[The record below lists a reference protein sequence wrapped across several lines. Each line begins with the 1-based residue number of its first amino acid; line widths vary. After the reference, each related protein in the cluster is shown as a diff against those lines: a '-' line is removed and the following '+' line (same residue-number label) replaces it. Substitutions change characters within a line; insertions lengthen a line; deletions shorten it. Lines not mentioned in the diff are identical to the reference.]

1 MKYHP
6 NSDVKSENI
15 GVNTRIWQYCV
26 VLPNAKIGS
35 DCNLCANV
43 FVENEVIIGNR
54 VTVKSGVQ
62 LWDGVV
68 IEDDVFIGPN
78 VTFSNDHFPRSKKP
92 PKEFS
97 KTLICEGSSIGSNAT
112 ILPGIKVGK
121 FSMVGAGSVVTKN
134 VPDFVIV
141 VGNPAKIIGYVDV
154 NNVQRIIESPK
165 EISKKVNSKK
175 TFYELAG
182 SFVHELPK
190 IEDLRGNLS
199 VVEFQKNLPFE
210 VKRCFWIYGV
220 PSTEVRGEHA
230 HFECHQFIVCIAG
243 SIQLLLDNGTKRE
256 QLKLDRSTLGVHIP
270 PKNWAIQYQY
280 SKDAVLLVF
289 ASHHYD
295 EKDYIRDYGSFL
307 KIIK

>member
-1 MKYHP
+1 MNISS
-6 NSDVKSENI
+6 NSDVQSQNI
-15 GVNTRIWQYCV
+15 GRNTQIWQYCV
-26 VLPNAKIGS
+26 VLPRAIIGS
-35 DCNLCANV
+35 DCNICNNV
-43 FVENEVIIGNR
+43 FIENDVIVGNR

-62 LWDGVV
+62 LWDGIE

-78 VTFSNDHFPRSKKP
+78 VTFSNDHFPRSKKR
-92 PKEFS
+92 PKKFAT
-97 KTLICEGSSIGSNAT
+97 TLVSEGASIGSNST
-112 ILPGIKVGK
+112 ILPGLNIGK

-134 VPDFVIV
+134 VPDFAIV
-141 VGNPAKIIGYVDV
+141 VGNPARIIGYVDV
-154 NNVQRIIESPK
+154 NNVQRVK
-165 EISKKVNSKK
+165 EHPEKLLEEKKLV
-175 TFYELAG
+175 YELAG

-199 VVEFQKNLPFE
+199 VIEFQKNLPFE

-220 PSTEVRGEHA
+220 PSSEVRGEHA
-230 HFECHQFIVCIAG
+230 HIECHQFIVCIAG

-295 EKDYIRDYGSFL
+295 EKDYIRDYDSFL

>member
-1 MKYHP
+1 
-6 NSDVKSENI
+6 
-15 GVNTRIWQYCV
+15 
-26 VLPNAKIGS
+26 
-35 DCNLCANV
+35 
-43 FVENEVIIGNR
+43 
-54 VTVKSGVQ
+54 VQ
-62 LWDGVV
+62 LWDGIE

-92 PKEFS
+92 PKKFAITLVS
-97 KTLICEGSSIGSNAT
+97 KGASIGSNST
-112 ILPGIKVGK
+112 ILPGLNIGK

-134 VPDFVIV
+134 VPDFAIV
-141 VGNPAKIIGYVDV
+141 VGNPASIIGYVDV
-154 NNVQRIIESPK
+154 NNVQRVKARPDELLEENK
-165 EISKKVNSKK
+165 LV
-175 TFYELAG
+175 YELAG

-199 VVEFQKNLPFE
+199 VVEFQKNLPFN

-220 PSTEVRGEHA
+220 PSSEVRGEHA
-230 HFECHQFIVCIAG
+230 HLKCHQFIVCIAG
-243 SIQLLLDNGTKRE
+243 SIQLILDNGTKRE

-295 EKDYIRDYGSFL
+295 EKDYIRNYDRFL
-307 KIIK
+307 KIIKQIK

>member
-1 MKYHP
+1 MKISK
-6 NSDVKSENI
+6 NSDVQSQNI
-15 GVNTRIWQYCV
+15 GGNTQIWQYCV
-26 VLPNAKIGS
+26 VLPGAIIGS
-35 DCNLCANV
+35 DCNICNNV
-43 FVENEVIIGNR
+43 FIENDVIVGNR

-62 LWDGVV
+62 LWDGIE

-78 VTFSNDHFPRSKKP
+78 VTFSNDYFPRSKKP
-92 PKEFS
+92 PKKFAT
-97 KTLICEGSSIGSNAT
+97 TLVSEGASIGSNST
-112 ILPGIKVGK
+112 ILPGLNIGK

-134 VPDFVIV
+134 VPDYAIV
-141 VGNPAKIIGYVDV
+141 VGNPARIIGYVDI
-154 NNVQRIIESPK
+154 NIVQRVK
-165 EISKKVNSKK
+165 EHPDELLVEKKLV
-175 TFYELAG
+175 YELAG

-199 VVEFQKNLPFE
+199 VVEFQRNLPFD

-220 PSTEVRGEHA
+220 PSSEVRGEHA
-230 HFECHQFIVCIAG
+230 HIECHQFIVCIAG

-256 QLKLDRSTLGVHIP
+256 QIKLDRCTLGVHIP

-280 SKDAVLLVF
+280 SRDAVLLVF

-295 EKDYIRDYGSFL
+295 EKDYIRDYDKFL

>member
-1 MKYHP
+1 
-6 NSDVKSENI
+6 
-15 GVNTRIWQYCV
+15 V
-26 VLPNAKIGS
+26 VLPRAIIGS
-35 DCNLCANV
+35 DCNICNNV
-43 FVENEVIIGNR
+43 FIENDVIVGNR

-62 LWDGVV
+62 LWDGIE

-78 VTFSNDHFPRSKKP
+78 VTFSNDHFPRSKKR
-92 PKEFS
+92 PKKFVT
-97 KTLICEGSSIGSNAT
+97 TLVSEGASIGSNST
-112 ILPGIKVGK
+112 ILPGLNIGK

-134 VPDFVIV
+134 VPDFAIV
-141 VGNPAKIIGYVDV
+141 VGNPARIIGYVDV
-154 NNVQRIIESPK
+154 NNVQRVK
-165 EISKKVNSKK
+165 EHPEELLEEKKLV
-175 TFYELAG
+175 YELAG

-199 VVEFQKNLPFE
+199 VIEFQKNLPFE

-220 PSTEVRGEHA
+220 PSSEVRGEHA
-230 HFECHQFIVCIAG
+230 HIECHQFIVCIAG
-243 SIQLLLDNGTKRE
+243 SIQLLLDNGNKRE

-295 EKDYIRDYGSFL
+295 EKDYIRDYDSFL